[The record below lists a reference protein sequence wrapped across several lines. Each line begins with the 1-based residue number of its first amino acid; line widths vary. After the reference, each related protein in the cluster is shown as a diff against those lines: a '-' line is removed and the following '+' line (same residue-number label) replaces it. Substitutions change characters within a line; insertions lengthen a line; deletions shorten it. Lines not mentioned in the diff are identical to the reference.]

1 MNKALKDIM
10 ERLGFYVN
18 DSRVASELI
27 EKFWADIPGIYIRLE
42 ELE

>member
-1 MNKALKDIM
+1 M
-10 ERLGFYVN
+10 EWLGFYVN